1 MSDDYATSPQG
12 IEAARIFAQVKAT
25 MADKGI
31 SQSELSRRS
40 GYARSHISMLFN
52 DRREGTQRRD
62 VTLPTALH
70 LAHALGLVRLV
81 EEEEGR

>member
-12 IEAARIFAQVKAT
+12 VEAARSFAQVKAA
-25 MADKGI
+25 MAEKGI

-52 DRREGTQRRD
+52 DRPEGTQRRD

-70 LAHALGLVRLV
+70 LAHALGLVRLIDD
-81 EEEEGR
+81 EDR